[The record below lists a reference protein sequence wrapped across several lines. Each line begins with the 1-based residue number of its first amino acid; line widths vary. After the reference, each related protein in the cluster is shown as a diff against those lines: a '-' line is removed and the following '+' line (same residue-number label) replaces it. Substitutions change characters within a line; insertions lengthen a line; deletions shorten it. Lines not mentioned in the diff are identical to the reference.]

1 MKIRTPVIGV
11 PMSCPDCGRV
21 LVTFNG
27 DGTAN
32 IAGLAEVQTMA
43 QEYLD
48 EYGNVCPPR
57 EAVVME
63 ATCNLRR
70 CRRKR
75 FIRNVRNRARRS

>member
-1 MKIRTPVIGV
+1 MIHTPVIGV
-11 PMSCPDCGRV
+11 PMSCPDCLRV

-32 IAGLAEVQTMA
+32 LAGKTVVHTMA

-48 EYGNVCPPR
+48 EYGRVCPPS

-63 ATCNLRR
+63 AICLRR
-70 CRRKR
+70 SCKRKR
-75 FIRNVRNRARRS
+75 FIRNVHNRVRRS